1 LIEVL
6 KGQEALVG
14 KVYTYASL
22 GSIAL
27 IYLFQ
32 VLLILAMTKVQ
43 AINLKAESIETDN
56 IILKTTLKLLSDYTD
71 QTSRYGFCLFLI
83 VTYVVTEAVG
93 FYLHRKSMKST
104 E

>member
-1 LIEVL
+1 M
-6 KGQEALVG
+6 G

-71 QTSRYGFCLFLI
+71 QTS
-83 VTYVVTEAVG
+83 
-93 FYLHRKSMKST
+93 S
-104 E
+104 